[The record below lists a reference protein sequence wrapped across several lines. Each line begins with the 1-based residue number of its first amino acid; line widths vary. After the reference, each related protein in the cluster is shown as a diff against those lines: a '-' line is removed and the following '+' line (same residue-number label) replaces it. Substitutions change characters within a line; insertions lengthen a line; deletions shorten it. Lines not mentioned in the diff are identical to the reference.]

1 MRRWGALLLLG
12 LMTAGCVR
20 GSSDRD
26 EGRGESLLTPQFDA
40 LEAAPTD
47 ATSSTTA
54 ARPGGA
60 STTTETMPG
69 SRTTTTT
76 RPAGQVAPPVV
87 TGATT
92 AAVVDRQGDLTLSV
106 DPPPAWADLV
116 GGTLIRRA
124 DGFELRVRLGGG
136 TAPTTTD
143 EDHTMN
149 VASFYDVD
157 GDGRID
163 FEVWVNLAAN
173 GWGPSWFDN
182 TRKKGRFGDKS
193 GVTVA
198 VERDEVVL
206 RFPLSHI
213 GGAERLRWSL
223 ASEWGRYE
231 VLGTDATAR
240 DDAPDFDAAARFPG

>member
-136 TAPTTTD
+136 SAPTTTD

-149 VASFYDVD
+149 IASFYDVD
-157 GDGRID
+157 GDGGID
-163 FEVWVNLAAN
+163 YEVWANLASG
-173 GWGPSWFDN
+173 GWGGSWRDDRRR
-182 TRKKGRFGDKS
+182 TARFGDRAE
-193 GVTVA
+193 VAITVA
-198 VERDEVVL
+198 GDEVVL
-206 RFPLSHI
+206 RF
-213 GGAERLRWSL
+213 
-223 ASEWGRYE
+223 
-231 VLGTDATAR
+231 
-240 DDAPDFDAAARFPG
+240 